1 MRSKIVIVSV
11 LCVLLATCVALAA
24 EKKQTKES
32 WTGTI
37 QVSGKHS
44 EAELAKMA
52 KVSMA
57 DAEKTAL
64 AAIEAKDA
72 DKTVKARELEVEH
85 GFLIY
90 SFDIKVAGKKGIE
103 EVNVDAG
110 DGKVLAREH
119 E

>member
-52 KVSMA
+52 QSAVT
-57 DAEKTAL
+57 D
-64 AAIEAKDA
+64 
-72 DKTVKARELEVEH
+72 VK
-85 GFLIY
+85 
-90 SFDIKVAGKKGIE
+90 KKLGTL
-103 EVNVDAG
+103 G
-110 DGKVLAREH
+110 Q
-119 E
+119 